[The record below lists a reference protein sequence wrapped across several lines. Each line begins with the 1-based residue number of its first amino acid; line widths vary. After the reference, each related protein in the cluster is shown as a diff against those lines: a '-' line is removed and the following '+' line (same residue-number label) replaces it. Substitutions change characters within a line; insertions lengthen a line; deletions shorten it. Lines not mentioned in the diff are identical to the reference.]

1 MSEAIPTPDGCQ
13 FTILP
18 VGDAWR
24 WRMTTPDGAILD
36 GFAPDRLSARRS
48 AAFAAFAA
56 ISLSRAR
63 SRRI

>member
-1 MSEAIPTPDGCQ
+1 MNEAIPTPDGCQ
-13 FTILP
+13 FTLSP

-24 WRMTTPDGAILD
+24 WRMTTPEGAILD

-63 SRRI
+63 GRRI